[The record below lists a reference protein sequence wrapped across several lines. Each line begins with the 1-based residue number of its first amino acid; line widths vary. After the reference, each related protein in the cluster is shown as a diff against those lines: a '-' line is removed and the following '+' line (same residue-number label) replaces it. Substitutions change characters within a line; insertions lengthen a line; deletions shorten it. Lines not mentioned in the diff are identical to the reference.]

1 MARRTKGAQ
10 GSSLASRLTT
20 MLVYT
25 HREVR
30 GYILRVRALQY
41 AHSTES
47 ASVTLY
53 SKYYNCPYFAK
64 EKMNAQTSYLSRE
77 IWPGGRLTGM

>member
-10 GSSLASRLTT
+10 GSSLAPRLTT

-30 GYILRVRALQY
+30 GYIQRVHALQY

-53 SKYYNCPYFAK
+53 SKYYNCPSFAK